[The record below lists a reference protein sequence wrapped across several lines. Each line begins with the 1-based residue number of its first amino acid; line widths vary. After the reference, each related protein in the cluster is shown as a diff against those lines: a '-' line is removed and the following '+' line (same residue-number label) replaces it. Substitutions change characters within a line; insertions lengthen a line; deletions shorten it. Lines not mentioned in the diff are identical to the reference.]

1 MPQQPVE
8 GALLAALSYIVVLES
23 TAALVLIGFGAV
35 MLTNEFITNELRHL
49 AEVDPLTNVFNRR
62 AFLTLLGKAIS
73 SAQRTQKPLP
83 VLVLDLDHFK
93 QINDTRGH
101 QGGDNVLR
109 YFVRLALRCL
119 RMEDVMGRLGG
130 EEFGIFL
137 PHADGAGALA
147 VAERLRALME
157 STPARAGA
165 GQPVCVTVSIGVTLS
180 GPADAPDTALQR
192 ADEAMYLA
200 KQYGRNRVQMR
211 VAESCN
217 VHLVG
222 DAKDTAPPLGARG
235 SCGRGRCVG
244 WLTVGRPGRP
254 AQSARPG
261 ACAPFLSLP
270 RPRAC

>member
-23 TAALVLIGFGAV
+23 TAALVLIAFGAV
-35 MLTNEFITNELRHL
+35 TLTNEFITNELRHL

-93 QINDTRGH
+93 QINDTRGN

-119 RMEDVMGRLGG
+119 RKEDVMGRLGG

-222 DAKDTAPPLGARG
+222 EAKDTAPPLGTRG